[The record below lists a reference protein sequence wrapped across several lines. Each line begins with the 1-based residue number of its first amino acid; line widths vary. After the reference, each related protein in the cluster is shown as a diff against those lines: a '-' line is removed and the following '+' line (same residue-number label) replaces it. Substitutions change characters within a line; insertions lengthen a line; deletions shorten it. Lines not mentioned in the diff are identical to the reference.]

1 MIHEPITVRDATV
14 WQRTVWQR
22 MISLDQAVLL
32 AVRRLES
39 PAMTRVMRTLTRL
52 GDTATWV
59 VLGLA
64 LIAAGGP
71 GPRYGLLL
79 GCGAC
84 LAVTASQVLKRICCR
99 ARPSSGIGGFAALVE
114 NPDAFSFPSGHT
126 AAAFG
131 IAVALAGEG
140 DWLGGLVLSLAAGI
154 AVSRVYLG
162 AHYPLDVGAG
172 AVVGVTAGLL
182 TRLLIAGLPLLSL
195 LGTTLLGLVA

>member
-1 MIHEPITVRDATV
+1 MIPL
-14 WQRTVWQR
+14 RTTLEETIWKRLVS
-22 MISLDQAVLL
+22 IDQALLL

-39 PAMTRVMRTLTRL
+39 AAVTRLMRILTRM
-52 GDTATWV
+52 GDTSTWV

-64 LIAAGGP
+64 LIAVGGP
-71 GPRYGLLL
+71 GPRYGALL
-79 GCGAC
+79 GAGAF
-84 LAVTASQVLKRICCR
+84 LAVALSQILKRICCR
-99 ARPSSGIGGFAALVE
+99 TRPNCGIGGFAALVE

-140 DWLGGLVLSLAAGI
+140 EWLGGLVLSLAGGI

-172 AVVGVTAGLL
+172 VVVGVASGLVV
-182 TRLLIAGLPLLSL
+182 RLLLAGLPLLSL
-195 LGTTLLGLVA
+195 AGYAILG

>member
-1 MIHEPITVRDATV
+1 MTPGRTTLEETV
-14 WQRTVWQR
+14 WKRVV
-22 MISLDQAVLL
+22 SLDQTLLL

-39 PAMTRVMRTLTRL
+39 TAMTRLMRILTRL
-52 GDTATWV
+52 GDTSTWV
-59 VLGLA
+59 VVGLA

-71 GPRYGLLL
+71 GPRCGALL
-79 GCGAC
+79 GAGAC
-84 LAVTASQVLKRICCR
+84 LAVAVSQVLKRICCR
-99 ARPSSGIGGFAALVE
+99 TRPNCGLGGFAALVE

-140 DWLGGLVLSLAAGI
+140 DWLGALVLSLASGI

-172 AVVGVTAGLL
+172 VIIGVASGFLA
-182 TRLLIAGLPLLSL
+182 RLLVAGAPLFSL
-195 LGTTLLGLVA
+195 VGTAALGLAR